1 MTKRCYLCKHE
12 TFEKQKEAGKKMC
25 ELYGFTGRQEQ
36 NLTPY
41 LLQFFSHGVNNPHGW
56 GIADINRPG
65 DIHVETEAVR
75 SDKSQLL
82 PHIIKNQRPSKLLLA
97 HIRYGTVGEARAAN
111 CHPFVFPDYSAT
123 RWVFM
128 HNGTIF
134 HSSVLGKYQRQQR
147 GTTDSERILL
157 YLIDS
162 LNNAYAV
169 KKNISEEEIRKNMI
183 EKIIF
188 ELSLGNKLNLILS
201 DGKKLYVHTN
211 MKNTLFCKQEF
222 GGIHF
227 ATVPLD
233 DEKWSPVELNRLLIY
248 DSGKLIYRSDA
259 HSNEYFSDKEPQG
272 YTADSGTGKAAAS
285 EDWLDHAL
293 WHKYILPTKRQP
305 TNCVGV
311 EFEFPVINKNHSP
324 VDFKVVHE
332 LSESFVEKFGFE
344 RTNRDDDGFIYSAFS
359 PQNGDDLS
367 FDCSYNTLEL
377 SFGKEEN
384 MNGIYAR
391 FVKYYEYIQ
400 AYLIKHNHMI
410 SGMGINPE
418 RMNNKNVPIPNE
430 RYRMLLH
437 HLMSYKKYDGD
448 FHDYPNF
455 GLFSCASQVQLDVG
469 KENIAQTLNVFN
481 KLEPLKSV
489 LFANSYLPETDQL
502 CSRDDLWGKSLHGI
516 NPHNVG
522 EYGVQF
528 RSNCDVL
535 RYIKSMSIYSMER
548 AGKYINFEPLPLS
561 EYFSREFVTGEYFD
575 GELYRLITFTPE
587 PEDLQ
592 FLRSFKFEDLTFRGT
607 VEFRSV
613 CQQPVRDI
621 MSVAAFHAGLAKK
634 LDALDTLLSEN
645 DLISGCGFTVSE
657 LRRIFN
663 SAVWP
668 AFIDRAALSD
678 LLMEVLDIAK
688 AGLIAR
694 GMEEEHFLAPLYDRA
709 RTTLS
714 PAARIREGIE
724 NGKKIDDFIEEYAV
738 LA

>member
-1 MTKRCYLCKHE
+1 
-12 TFEKQKEAGKKMC
+12 MC
-25 ELYGFTGRQEQ
+25 ELYGFSGSQEQ

-41 LLQFFSHGVNNPHGW
+41 LLQFFSHGVDNPHGW
-56 GIADINRPG
+56 GIADLNRPG
-65 DIHVETEAVR
+65 DMHVETEAVR

-82 PHIIKNQRPSKLLLA
+82 PHIIKNQRPSKLLMA
-97 HIRYGTVGEARAAN
+97 HIRYGTVGEARAVN
-111 CHPFVFPDYSAT
+111 CHPFVFPDYSAA
-123 RWVFM
+123 RWAFM

-134 HSSVLGKYQRQQR
+134 HGDVLGKYQRQQR

-162 LNNAYAV
+162 LNNAYAEN
-169 KKNISEEEIRKNMI
+169 KSTDGEAIRKQVI
-183 EKIIF
+183 ERIVF
-188 ELSLGNKLNLILS
+188 ELSPGNKLNLILS

-211 MKNTLFCKQEF
+211 MKGTLFYKQEF

-233 DEKWSPVELNRLLIY
+233 EEKWSPVELNRLLVY
-248 DSGKLIYRSDA
+248 EGGELIYRSDA
-259 HSNEYFSDKEPQG
+259 HGNEYFSDREPQG
-272 YTADSGTGKAAAS
+272 YPANGGTGQAAADG
-285 EDWLDHAL
+285 DWIDRAL

-305 TNCVGV
+305 TDCVGV
-311 EFEFPVINKNHSP
+311 EFEFPVINKKHGP
-324 VDFKVVHE
+324 VDFQVVHK
-332 LSESFVEKFGFE
+332 LSESFVKEFGFE
-344 RTNRDDDGFIYSAFS
+344 RIERDDDGFIYSAFS
-359 PQNGDDLS
+359 ARNGDDLS

-384 MNGIYAR
+384 INGIYAR

-400 AYLIKHNHMI
+400 AYLSAYDHMI
-410 SGMGINPE
+410 SGMGINPG
-418 RMNNKNVPIPNE
+418 RMVNENVPIPNE

-437 HLMSYKKYDGD
+437 HLMSYKKYEGD
-448 FHDYPNF
+448 FHQYPNF

-469 KENIAQTLNVFN
+469 EETIAQTLNVFN
-481 KLEPLKSV
+481 RLEPLKSV

-516 NPHNVG
+516 NSHNVG
-522 EYGVQF
+522 EYKVELRG
-528 RSNCDVL
+528 NDDVL

-548 AGKYINFEPLPLS
+548 AGKYINFEPMPLS

-575 GELYRLITFTPE
+575 GELYRLLTFTPE

-613 CQQPVRDI
+613 CQQPVREI

-634 LDALDTLLSEN
+634 LDALDSLLRED
-645 DLISGCGFTVSE
+645 DLISGSGFTISE
-657 LRRIFN
+657 LRHIFN
-663 SAVWP
+663 GAVWP
-668 AFIDRAALSD
+668 SFIDRDGLSK
-678 LLMEVLDIAK
+678 LLLAVLDIAK
-688 AGLIAR
+688 EGLIER
-694 GMEEEHFLAPLYDRA
+694 NKGEEQFLTPLYERA
-709 RTTLS
+709 RTTQS
-714 PAARIREGIE
+714 PAARIREGIA
-724 NGKKIDDFIEEYAV
+724 NGRKIDAFIEEYAA